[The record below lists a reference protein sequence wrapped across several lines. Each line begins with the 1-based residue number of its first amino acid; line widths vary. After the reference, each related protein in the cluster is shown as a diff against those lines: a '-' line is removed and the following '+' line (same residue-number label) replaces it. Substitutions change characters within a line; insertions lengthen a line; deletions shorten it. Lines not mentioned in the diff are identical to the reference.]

1 MKWWCW
7 WWWRWCD
14 TTVEV
19 VMVMMIATNKAFT
32 LQVLVLS
39 KHSTDTNSIHPD
51 SNSINRYIHYYYLH
65 LLVWKLRYRKVSI
78 TCPRSHS
85 RPWNQESSRVH
96 PLHSSSH
103 SGYWLMSKWRGSSSL
118 GRQDPLEKE
127 MTTHSSIPAW
137 RIPWTEETGGLQSM
151 GS

>member
-1 MKWWCW
+1 MMMW

-14 TTVEV
+14 TTVV
-19 VMVMMIATNKAFT
+19 MVMVMMTATNTKPLLFASPS
-32 LQVLVLS
+32 S

-51 SNSINRYIHYYYLH
+51 SNSIRYIHYYYLH

-96 PLHSSSH
+96 LLRSSSH
-103 SGYWLMSKWRGSSSL
+103 SGYWLMSKQRGSSSL